1 METMLQRSDSTN
13 FGGAGGGQRR
23 SRRRRCLLLSCSCE
37 AFRRPQKL
45 CLMFWRTC
53 AESEGHTSQ
62 AVSRLPWKHHLS
74 ALLHVFFFTCSYCE
88 GSGRTGEE
96 HTGVTGCCALSLQL
110 IGSQVG
116 RSAGG
121 R

>member
-74 ALLHVFFFTCSYCE
+74 ALLHVFFFSP
-88 GSGRTGEE
+88 
-96 HTGVTGCCALSLQL
+96 ALIVKGQAE
-110 IGSQVG
+110 QG
-116 RSAGG
+116 RSTQVSRAAV
-121 R
+121 RSACS